1 MRKQLLTFSAVFL
14 MAIAA
19 GADEDWRLHGGSQT
33 DQRFSPLNQINEQ
46 TVSRLG
52 LVWSQELGTS
62 RGLEATPI
70 VEDGVIYTT
79 GSWSVVFAF
88 TARTGKMKW
97 TYDPRVP
104 RERAYFFCCDVVNRG
119 VALRNGKVY
128 LGTLDGRL
136 IALDQLTGTPVW
148 SVQTTDPDKAYSI
161 TAAPVI
167 ARDKVLIG
175 NAGSEYGVRGYIT
188 AYDGETGKQVWRFY
202 TVPGD
207 PHHGF
212 ESKAMEIAAR
222 TWHGKDWWK
231 AGGGGSPWEGMTYD
245 PALDLLFFGTG
256 NASTWYRALRGEG
269 DSLYTACILAVKAST
284 GELAWYFQTTPGDS
298 FDFDATQP
306 LVQADL
312 TIGGRLHKVLLQ
324 ANKNGF
330 FYVLDRQTG
339 EFLSAAPFVSG
350 ISWASGLDSKT
361 GHPIEFPGVGD
372 ANPKL
377 ISPES
382 TGAHNWNPMAFHPTT
397 GLVYFAARDNTQMVH
412 VPDRKWK
419 YDPKRDN
426 VGIDGNYEGPLFAKM
441 ASMPPPSGKLLAWD
455 PIAQKAA
462 WSAKYPVLD
471 GGGVLATA
479 GNLVFQGRS
488 DGIFAAYRATDGKQV
503 WQFDADTGIMAPP
516 VTYTVDGVQYMTVM
530 VGWGGA
536 AGLINTPALGA
547 VKPGWGRILTFALDG
562 KAILKAPPFGHKNP
576 PRPAI
581 TAKQDPEAVHAGA
594 LLFNSHCFLCHGLN
608 AVAGP
613 LPDLRYSSK
622 EVLDSL
628 PSIVLGGARESG
640 GMPSFKKILSEEN
653 VKAIR
658 AYIIARA
665 QEAAGPTQASQRR

>member
-1 MRKQLLTFSAVFL
+1 MRKQVLAFSAVL
-14 MAIAA
+14 VMAIAA
-19 GADEDWRLHGGSQT
+19 GAEENWRLHGGSQT
-33 DQRFSPLNQINEQ
+33 DQRFSPLNQINEE

-52 LVWSQELGTS
+52 LLWSQELGTS

-70 VEDGVIYTT
+70 VEQGVIYTT

-88 TARTGKMKW
+88 DARTGKTKW
-97 TYDPRVP
+97 SYDPRVP

-119 VALRNGKVY
+119 VAVHNGKVY
-128 LGTLDGRL
+128 VGTLDGRL

-148 SVQTTDPDKAYSI
+148 SVQTTDPTKAYSI

-175 NAGSEYGVRGYIT
+175 NAGSEYGVRGYVT
-188 AYDGETGKQVWRFY
+188 AYDAETGKQLWRFY
-202 TVPGD
+202 TVPGN
-207 PHHGF
+207 PNNGF
-212 ESKAMEIAAR
+212 ESKAMELAAE
-222 TWHGKDWWK
+222 TWHGKDWWQ
-231 AGGGGSPWEGMTYD
+231 AGGGGTPWEGMSYD
-245 PALDLLFFGTG
+245 PDLDLLFFGTG

-269 DSLYTACILAVKAST
+269 DSLYTASILAVKAST

-298 FDFDATQP
+298 FDYDATQP
-306 LVQADL
+306 LLQAAL
-312 TIGGRLHKVLLQ
+312 TIGGRPHKVLLQ

-339 EFLSAAPFVSG
+339 EFISAAPFVSG
-350 ISWASGLDSKT
+350 ITWASGVDSKT
-361 GHPIEFPGVGD
+361 GRPIESPGVGD

-377 ISPES
+377 LSPES

-397 GLVYFAARDNTQMVH
+397 GLVYFPARLGTQMVH
-412 VPDRKWK
+412 VPDKKWK
-419 YDPKRDN
+419 YDPNRDN
-426 VGIDGNYEGPLFAKM
+426 VGIDGAYEGPLFAKM
-441 ASMPPPSGKLLAWD
+441 ASMPPPSGELLAWD
-455 PIAQKAA
+455 PMAQKAV
-462 WSAKYPVLD
+462 WRAKYPVLD
-471 GGGVLATA
+471 GGGVLATG
-479 GNLVFQGRS
+479 GNLIFQGRA

-503 WQFDADTGIMAPP
+503 WRFDAATGIMAPP
-516 VTYTVDGVQYMTVM
+516 VTYTVDGVQYVTVM
-530 VGWGGA
+530 AGWGGA
-536 AGLINTPALGA
+536 AGLMNTPRAGA

-562 KAILKAPPFGHKNP
+562 KAILKAPFFGHKNP

-581 TAKQDPEAVHAGA
+581 TAKQDPQAVHAGG

-628 PSIVLGGARESG
+628 PSIVLGGARASS
-640 GMPSFKKILSEEN
+640 GMPSYKKILSEDD

-665 QEAAGPTQASQRR
+665 QEAARPTQASQRR